1 MMRGVPSDAFRH
13 LVGAF
18 PSGVTIV
25 TAPDRGGG
33 YWGFTASS
41 FISVSLDPPLV
52 LVALDAK
59 ADCFPAF
66 EAAEAFVVNVLSA
79 GQKEVALRFATR
91 GADKFAGLSTS
102 PGKHTGGPII
112 DGVAAHLEC
121 VMHERHVAGDHALLI
136 GLVVGGER
144 AEVEPLLYYHRTFG
158 RFQTG

>member
-1 MMRGVPSDAFRH
+1 MKRGAPGDVFRH

-18 PSGVTIV
+18 PSGVTVV
-25 TAPDRGGG
+25 TAPDDGEG

-41 FISVSLDPPLV
+41 FISVSLEPPLV

-59 ADCFPAF
+59 ADCYAAF
-66 EAAEAFVVNVLSA
+66 DAAEAFVVNILA
-79 GQKEVALRFATR
+79 TGQKDVAVRFATR
-91 GADKFAGLSTS
+91 GIDKFAGLSTS

-112 DGVAAHLEC
+112 DGVAAHVEC
-121 VMHERHVAGDHALLI
+121 VMHERHVAGDHVLLL

-144 AEVEPLLYYHRTFG
+144 EDVEPLLYYHRAFG

>member
-1 MMRGVPSDAFRH
+1 MQRGVPSDVFRH

-25 TAPDRGGG
+25 TTPEQGGG

-41 FISVSLDPPLV
+41 FISVSLEPPMV
-52 LVALDAK
+52 LVSLDAK

-66 EAAEAFVVNVLSA
+66 AAAGSFVVNILSA
-79 GQKEVALRFATR
+79 GQRDVAVRFATR

-102 PGKHTGGPII
+102 PGAHTGGPVL

-121 VMHERHVAGDHALLI
+121 VMHERHVAGDHVLLL
-136 GLVVGGER
+136 GLVVSGQH
-144 AEVEPLLYYHRTFG
+144 ADVAPLLYHRRAFG
-158 RFQTG
+158 RFQGE